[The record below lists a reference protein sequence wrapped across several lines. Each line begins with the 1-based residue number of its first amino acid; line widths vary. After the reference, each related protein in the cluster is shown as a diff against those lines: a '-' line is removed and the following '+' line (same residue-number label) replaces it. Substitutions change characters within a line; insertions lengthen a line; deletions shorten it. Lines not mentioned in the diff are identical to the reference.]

1 VGKPVIEY
9 PPPVPVVAD
18 PYAPVVFLVADTQI
32 PDSAVPE
39 LSVTVP
45 VIVPPG
51 CMTAS
56 IPDVVD
62 PAVTDTAVADEYDTW
77 PS

>member
-1 VGKPVIEY
+1 VIEY

-18 PYAPVVFLVADTQI
+18 PDAPVVFPDADTQI
-32 PDSAVPE
+32 PDSPVPE

-51 CMTAS
+51 CITAS

-62 PAVTDTAVADEYDTW
+62 PALTDTNVTAKEDAS

>member
-1 VGKPVIEY
+1 VIEY

-18 PYAPVVFLVADTQI
+18 PDAPVVFPYAYTQI
-32 PDSAVPE
+32 PDSPVPE

-45 VIVPPG
+45 VILPVG
-51 CMTAS
+51 CITAS

-62 PAVTDTAVADEYDTW
+62 PPLTDTAVADEYDTW